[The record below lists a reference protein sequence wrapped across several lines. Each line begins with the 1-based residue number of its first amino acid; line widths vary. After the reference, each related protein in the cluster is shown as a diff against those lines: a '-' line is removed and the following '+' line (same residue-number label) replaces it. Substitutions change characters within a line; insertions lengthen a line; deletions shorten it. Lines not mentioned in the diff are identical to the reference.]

1 MQFSKWD
8 SISPNDQDFF
18 YCLRWKKVRTSLT
31 KKRNTAG
38 LLDTVMGKTKR
49 QKSHKD
55 FIFFKSVLPK
65 YSILKWY
72 EDYRIS
78 QLLTA
83 TQSHWSIMT
92 IANRTIKYLPFQQQ
106 LMRNRPNTLNRLWQ
120 RILRFICSP
129 PKSFQMPLTV
139 ISIQQHYSGS
149 TQYWIVQRSFK
160 TTSITTIILA
170 AKWFFLMLFSRWV
183 SIKSWKGKHILS
195 FKWCGS

>member
-1 MQFSKWD
+1 MHRKYRCSREYDQKAIPQMKRDTCIRVSTPQQLSLVHRHLSRKTQPPGMQFSKWD

-18 YCLRWKKVRTSLT
+18 YCPRWKKVRTSLT

-106 LMRNRPNTLNRLWQ
+106 LMRNRPNTLTDYDKGSWDLSVHLQRASKCLW
-120 RILRFICSP
+120 L
-129 PKSFQMPLTV
+129 
-139 ISIQQHYSGS
+139 
-149 TQYWIVQRSFK
+149 
-160 TTSITTIILA
+160 
-170 AKWFFLMLFSRWV
+170 
-183 SIKSWKGKHILS
+183 
-195 FKWCGS
+195 

>member
-1 MQFSKWD
+1 
-8 SISPNDQDFF
+8 
-18 YCLRWKKVRTSLT
+18 
-31 KKRNTAG
+31 
-38 LLDTVMGKTKR
+38 MGKTKR

-106 LMRNRPNTLNRLWQ
+106 LMRNCPNTLTDYD
-120 RILRFICSP
+120 
-129 PKSFQMPLTV
+129 K
-139 ISIQQHYSGS
+139 GS
-149 TQYWIVQRSFK
+149 
-160 TTSITTIILA
+160 
-170 AKWFFLMLFSRWV
+170 
-183 SIKSWKGKHILS
+183 
-195 FKWCGS
+195 